1 MMFVG
6 EEVRMV
12 DEHARAVVD
21 LLRGKGLTIMKA
33 GMVLDHAKTL
43 LMKEPLREK
52 EVAAQ
57 VECAATENWD

>member
-1 MMFVG
+1 M
-6 EEVRMV
+6 ENLAKEVV
-12 DEHARAVVD
+12 N
-21 LLRGKGLTIMKA
+21 LLRGRGLTILKA

-57 VECAATENWD
+57 VECAATENEG